1 MTIII
6 NEKYTESKRKWY
18 DCMEENEYYYSF

>member
-6 NEKYTESKRKWY
+6 NEKYTESKQKRY